1 MPSAA
6 HYSPVARWAHN
17 PNPTNL
23 RKPLIERS
31 GARPMDEPSEIL
43 PPLPI
48 RKGPAENWAFFY
60 LCSTSARTREIEAL
74 RVE

>member
-31 GARPMDEPSEIL
+31 GARPMDEP
-43 PPLPI
+43 I
-48 RKGPAENWAFFY
+48 RKGPVETLGLFFI
-60 LCSTSARTREIEAL
+60 SARRVSGRE
-74 RVE
+74 RSKP